1 MIELYF
7 NDANLLPENREEEQY
22 AEAALNNLLA
32 GKMADTGMCIM
43 PCFYDAPLHKGLLY
57 HLDDGTT
64 LRIRPILNEAG
75 EPELLIRCVTEET
88 VEEMQEAEHAH
99 DHSKEVSTFEDHE
112 VQDRSLSDWE
122 GSWQSDLLSERLQN
136 GHYQY

>member
-22 AEAALNNLLA
+22 AEAALNNILA
-32 GKMADTGMCIM
+32 EKTADTGMCIL
-43 PCFYDAPLHKGLLY
+43 PCFYDVPLHKGLLY
-57 HLDDGTT
+57 YLNDGTT

-88 VEEMQEAEHAH
+88 VEEMM
-99 DHSKEVSTFEDHE
+99 
-112 VQDRSLSDWE
+112 E
-122 GSWQSDLLSERLQN
+122 GVKP
-136 GHYQY
+136 

>member
-22 AEAALNNLLA
+22 AEATLNNILA
-32 GKMADTGMCIM
+32 GKTADTGMCIM
-43 PCFYDAPLHKGLLY
+43 PCFYDAPLRKGLLY
-57 HLDDGTT
+57 HLNGGTT

-88 VEEMQEAEHAH
+88 VEGM
-99 DHSKEVSTFEDHE
+99 
-112 VQDRSLSDWE
+112 
-122 GSWQSDLLSERLQN
+122 
-136 GHYQY
+136 YQRVENYD

>member
-22 AEAALNNLLA
+22 AEATLNNILA
-32 GKMADTGMCIM
+32 GKTADTGMCIL

-57 HLDDGTT
+57 HLHDGTT

-75 EPELLIRCVTEET
+75 EPELLIRCVTKET
-88 VEEMQEAEHAH
+88 VEEMYQ
-99 DHSKEVSTFEDHE
+99 
-112 VQDRSLSDWE
+112 R
-122 GSWQSDLLSERLQN
+122 GSNYD
-136 GHYQY
+136 

>member
-7 NDANLLPENREEEQY
+7 NDANLLPENHEEEQY

-57 HLDDGTT
+57 HLDDGTI

-88 VEEMQEAEHAH
+88 VEGM
-99 DHSKEVSTFEDHE
+99 
-112 VQDRSLSDWE
+112 
-122 GSWQSDLLSERLQN
+122 
-136 GHYQY
+136 YQRVANYEFDEPCAGNVPS

>member
-22 AEAALNNLLA
+22 AEAALNNILA
-32 GKMADTGMCIM
+32 GKTADTGMCIL

-57 HLDDGTT
+57 HLDDV
-64 LRIRPILNEAG
+64 RIRPILNEAG

-88 VEEMQEAEHAH
+88 VEEMM
-99 DHSKEVSTFEDHE
+99 EV
-112 VQDRSLSDWE
+112 VKP
-122 GSWQSDLLSERLQN
+122 
-136 GHYQY
+136 